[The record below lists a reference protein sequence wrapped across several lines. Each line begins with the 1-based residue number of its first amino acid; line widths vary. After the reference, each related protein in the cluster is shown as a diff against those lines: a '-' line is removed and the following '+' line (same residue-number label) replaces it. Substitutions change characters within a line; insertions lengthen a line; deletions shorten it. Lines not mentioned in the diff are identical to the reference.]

1 MIKTHEFNT
10 EWWGAP
16 VGIVTD
22 SGFFDLPAAERQQW
36 LAPFEW
42 VEFKM
47 PLENSPVG
55 FLNLHRAGFMQ
66 VDTQIN
72 YRLKLLNLP
81 APDSLEE
88 LEVEFA
94 DEHPFEIGQDE
105 IMSFEHERYLKLPGA
120 TADTV
125 DRRYVLWCRQHLR
138 QHAPECL
145 RILYK
150 GKVQGWYLGATTE
163 GAGLNLTLAMLSQDA
178 SISGLLLF
186 LKAYQGFAGRG
197 HRLGWAS
204 FSVQNT
210 PVHNIYAGIGA
221 RFLNPV
227 GLWMWTR

>member
-10 EWWGAP
+10 EWWGSP
-16 VGIVTD
+16 IGIVTD
-22 SGFFDLPAAERQQW
+22 ARFFEVPDVEQKRE
-36 LAPFEW
+36 LAPYEW
-42 VEFKM
+42 AEFRM
-47 PLENSPVG
+47 PLEQSPVE
-55 FLNLHRAGFMQ
+55 FRTLHQTGFMQ

-72 YRLKLLNLP
+72 YRLSLVKLKEP
-81 APDSLEE
+81 ESLGG

-94 DEHPFEIGQDE
+94 DESPFDIGEED
-105 IMSFEHERYLKLPGA
+105 IKSFEHERYFKLPGV
-120 TADTV
+120 TAEMV
-125 DRRYVLWCRQHLR
+125 NRRYVLWCRQHLR
-138 QHAPECL
+138 EHASECL
-145 RILYK
+145 RVVYE
-150 GKVQGWYLGATTE
+150 GAVQGWYLGKTGE
-163 GAGLNLTLAMLSQDA
+163 RAGLNLTLAMLSRNA

-227 GLWMWTR
+227 GHWLWVA

>member
-1 MIKTHEFNT
+1 MIKTHEFIT
-10 EWWGAP
+10 QWWGSP

-22 SGFFDLPAAERQQW
+22 GRFFDLPATEREQRLEPYQ
-36 LAPFEW
+36 W

-47 PLENSPVG
+47 PLESDSVD
-55 FLNLHRAGFMQ
+55 FLTLHRAGFMQ

-72 YRLKLLNLP
+72 YRLKLVNLP

-94 DEHPFEIGQDE
+94 DEHPFEIGQDD
-105 IMSFEHERYLKLPGA
+105 IKSFEHERYFKLPGV
-120 TADTV
+120 TADMV
-125 DRRYVLWCRQHLR
+125 DRRYVLWCGQHLR
-138 QHAPECL
+138 EHAAACL
-145 RILYK
+145 RVLYR
-150 GKVQGWYLGATTE
+150 GKVEGWYLGAASE
-163 GAGLNLTLAMLSQDA
+163 GVGLNLTLAMLSRDS

-227 GLWMWTR
+227 GLWMWVR